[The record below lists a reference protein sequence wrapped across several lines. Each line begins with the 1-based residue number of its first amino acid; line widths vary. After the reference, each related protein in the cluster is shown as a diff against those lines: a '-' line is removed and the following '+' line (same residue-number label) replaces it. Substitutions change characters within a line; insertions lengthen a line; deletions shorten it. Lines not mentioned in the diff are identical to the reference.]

1 MQNKSYKTLI
11 FTKILK
17 HNQFL
22 MCITIFA
29 DNREKVSGIPE
40 MLSAKNINIVM
51 KQLAAGD
58 YIIND
63 EIVIERKTNIDF
75 VQSII
80 DNRLFGQCAKLRKTG
95 MTPLIIV
102 EGNPYKTRHNIK
114 PEAIKGALL
123 ATIISWQIPVIRS
136 SGKEDTVHLM
146 ITASKQN
153 INSPGFIRRS
163 GIKPKNRQRQQHYFI
178 QSLPGIGP
186 ALAHRLLA
194 HFSTIE
200 KIVFADIKSLEK
212 VEGIGKTKATNLFKF
227 FRTGETE
234 NTEEFTERVN
244 ALSGSVTLPENFD
257 YKTELE
263 KAINEKHN
271 A

>member
-1 MQNKSYKTLI
+1 
-11 FTKILK
+11 
-17 HNQFL
+17 

-40 MLSAKNINIVM
+40 LLSVKKISVVM
-51 KQLAAGD
+51 GQLAAGD
-58 YIIND
+58 YIINN

-95 MTPLIIV
+95 MVPLMIV
-102 EGNPYKTRHNIK
+102 EGNPFKTRHNIK

-123 ATIISWQIPVIRS
+123 AVCISWQIPVIRS

-153 INSPGFIRRS
+153 INFPGFVRWG
-163 GIKPKNRQRQQHYFI
+163 GIKPKNKQSQQHYFI

-186 ALAHRLLA
+186 ALANRLLVY
-194 HFSTIE
+194 FITIE
-200 KIVFADIKSLEK
+200 NIIFADIESLAK

-227 FRTGETE
+227 FR
-234 NTEEFTERVN
+234 
-244 ALSGSVTLPENFD
+244 S
-257 YKTELE
+257 
-263 KAINEKHN
+263 
-271 A
+271 